1 MKLSFLHDTWG
12 TFYKNV
18 FSVSTSNILWMWLDD
33 AAFPKKAVG
42 IRHFP
47 CPFQDGISSGH
58 GQLCSGTNPA
68 CFVPDVTL
76 THLQWNSLPCTPL
89 LKPIHHLSL
98 QNRIRGFKKHRSF
111 AFSIQFLKW
120 FFFALMGGSTAATF
134 PRLWRRQLHL
144 REWTTSPELSSKIL
158 LALGLGEGLNS
169 DAQKW
174 KISNDFFFP
183 LPFLYYKGFF
193 SMMFLSQSQSWMA

>member
-134 PRLWRRQLHL
+134 PKALENTAPPQGMNNLPRAEQQNIACFRAGRGFEL
-144 REWTTSPELSSKIL
+144 RCTEVKNKQW
-158 LALGLGEGLNS
+158 
-169 DAQKW
+169 
-174 KISNDFFFP
+174 FFP